1 MKSIYVGNL
10 AHSTSEDDLRQ
21 AFAQYGTVSA
31 VKIVTDRETG
41 RPRGF
46 AFVEMADDNEAASAI
61 KELNLR
67 EIAGRSITVNEARP
81 KTERPRR
88 GGGMRR
94 WYRPPSGTIVARATV
109 GHDFLVPHLFFP
121 ARATPPQPLRLLTLA
136 RTPARA

>member
-1 MKSIYVGNL
+1 MGLSKGYSMKSIYVGNL
-10 AHSTSEDDLRQ
+10 AHSATEDDLRQ
-21 AFAQYGTVSA
+21 AFGQFGAVSA

-46 AFVEMADDNEAASAI
+46 AFVEMADNNEAASAI

-94 WYRPPSGTIVARATV
+94 W
-109 GHDFLVPHLFFP
+109 
-121 ARATPPQPLRLLTLA
+121 
-136 RTPARA
+136 